1 MDSRNKKQKAIKTM
15 RVILLQDIENLGKKY
30 DIKEVSDGYA
40 RNFLLKKR
48 LVKPLTKEILKWV
61 ELQKELAGKKAE
73 KDLEKIQEQAT
84 NIDGQEVVIPVKVGD
99 DGQFFES
106 IGAKRISEKLKEL
119 GFEVKRT
126 QVNLAQPI
134 KELGEFPIKIIFPH
148 NLEAEIKLIIAEEK

>member
-1 MDSRNKKQKAIKTM
+1 MEYGNKKQKAIKTM

-40 RNFLLKKR
+40 RNFLLKR
-48 LVKPLTKEILKWV
+48 GLVKPATKGILKWV

-73 KDLEKIQEQAT
+73 KDLEKIQEEAG
-84 NIDGQEVVIPVKVGD
+84 NIDGQEVVIQVKVGN
-99 DGQFFES
+99 DGQLFES
-106 IGAKRISEKLKEL
+106 IGTKRISEKLKEL

-126 QVNLAQPI
+126 QVNLAKPI

-148 NLEAEIKLIIAEEK
+148 NLEAEIKIIIAEEK